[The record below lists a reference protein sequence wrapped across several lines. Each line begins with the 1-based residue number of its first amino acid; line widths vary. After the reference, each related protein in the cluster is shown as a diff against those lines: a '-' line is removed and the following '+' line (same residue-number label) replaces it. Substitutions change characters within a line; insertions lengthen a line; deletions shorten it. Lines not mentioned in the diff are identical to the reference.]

1 MYTCMYEKTAKYMI
15 NWRILIP
22 PPTDL
27 PAEGLCLWDRVRWGR
42 RPLRPRPHPRQ
53 PRCWHHRLPDRSA
66 QGGLQWAPQARRML
80 RVRPRRHGNAQGR
93 RLRAAQVQ
101 SVPGETTLIWWVHPP
116 LTKCS
121 KLHFLRKLV
130 RNLHFLR
137 NFLPTF
143 EKLQIPYLSYSY
155 TLPWR
160 SCAHHLNALLYCT
173 L

>member
-1 MYTCMYEKTAKYMI
+1 MYTCMYEKTAKYLI

-42 RPLRPRPHPRQ
+42 RPLRSRPHPRQ
-53 PRCWHHRLPDRSA
+53 PRRWHHRLPDRSA

-80 RVRPRRHGNAQGR
+80 RVRPRSHGNAQGR

-101 SVPGETTLIWWVHPP
+101 SVPGETTLIFIHLP

-121 KLHFLRKLV
+121 KLHYEIGAKFTFFRK
-130 RNLHFLR
+130 
-137 NFLPTF
+137 FLPIF
-143 EKLQIPYLSYSY
+143 VKDANFVPIFAKRVISNILSMVDE
-155 TLPWR
+155 
-160 SCAHHLNALLYCT
+160 LLT
-173 L
+173 VNTN